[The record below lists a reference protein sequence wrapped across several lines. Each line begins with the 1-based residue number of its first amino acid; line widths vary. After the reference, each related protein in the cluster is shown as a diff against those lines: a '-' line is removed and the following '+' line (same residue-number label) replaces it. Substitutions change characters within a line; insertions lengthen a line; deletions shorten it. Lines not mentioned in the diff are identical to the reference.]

1 MVKTFSPNPEQLALL
16 PAQTGCDING
26 LGETDIRQPTPIYWH
41 DPERIAHGELQAWF
55 YKFGPAPEV
64 RPIREE
70 TMKVMA
76 APLSEIAPAK
86 PDWTPA
92 EWSENIKEAALE
104 READLVGIA
113 RIKPEWVFEGFE
125 VSEKWIVVLGLAM
138 DFDEICDAPGPRTQ
152 VEVQTQYGRGA
163 RASHKL
169 ASWVQELGWSAKF
182 HGGPRAG
189 PMLIV
194 PAALEAGFGELGKHG
209 SIINRQYG
217 SSLRLAYI
225 LTDAPLIADAPDNI
239 GADGFCTSCQLCSR
253 GCPVDAVSTGKK
265 MVRGVEKWFIDFDKC
280 ILYFNENN
288 GCAVCLA
295 KCPWNK
301 KGTAPRLAEKLTKR
315 QNSA

>member
-1 MVKTFSPNPEQLALL
+1 MTDNFTPNPEQLALL
-16 PAQTGCDING
+16 PKLTGCDING
-26 LGETDIRQPTPIYWH
+26 LGETDIRRPTPIYWH
-41 DPERIAHGELQAWF
+41 DPERIAHGDLQAWF

-86 PDWTPA
+86 PDWTP
-92 EWSENIKEAALE
+92 EQWSENIKAAALD

-113 RIKPEWVFEGFE
+113 RIKPEWVFEGFD
-125 VSEKWIVVLGLAM
+125 VKEKWIVVLGLAM

-169 ASWVQELGWSAKF
+169 ASWVQEQGWEAKF

-217 SSLRLAYI
+217 SSLRLAYV
-225 LTDAPLIADAPDNI
+225 LTDAPLIPDTPDDI

-253 GCPVDAVSTGKK
+253 GCPVDAVSTTKE
-265 MVRGVEKWFIDFDKC
+265 MVRGVEKWFINFDKC

-315 QNSA
+315 QSSS

>member
-1 MVKTFSPNPEQLALL
+1 VVKSFSPNPEQLALL
-16 PAQTGCDING
+16 PTKSGCDING

-41 DPERIAHGELQAWF
+41 DPERIAHGDLQAWF

-76 APLSEIAPAK
+76 APLSEVASTK
-86 PDWTPA
+86 PDWTP
-92 EWSENIKEAALE
+92 EQWSENIKAAALD

-113 RIKPEWVFEGFE
+113 RIRPEWVFEGFE
-125 VSEKWIVVLGLAM
+125 VKEKWIVVLGLAM

-169 ASWVQELGWSAKF
+169 ASWVQEQGRPAKF

-217 SSLRLAYI
+217 SSLRLAYV
-225 LTDAPLIADAPDNI
+225 LTDAPLIADVPDNI
-239 GADGFCTSCQLCSR
+239 GADGFCTSCQLCTR
-253 GCPVDAVSTGKK
+253 GCPVDAVSDTKE

-295 KCPWNK
+295 KCAWNK

-315 QNSA
+315 QSSS